1 MMLELI
7 ELTKRYG
14 DATVVRNLSLQ
25 VNEGEIM
32 GLLGPNGAG
41 KSTTVSMISTILAPD
56 SGDIRVDHQSVIDH
70 AVEGKKKMGI
80 VPQDLALYEA
90 LSAQDNLE
98 FFGAMYGMS
107 GRSLKDRAKEV
118 LELMG
123 LYDKRNQVVQEFSGG
138 MKRRINIGIALMHNP
153 KLLILDEPTV
163 GIDPQSRNHILE
175 TVKHLGQEHG
185 TTIIYTSHY
194 MEEVEYLCD
203 RVAIMDHGELIACGT
218 QPELKQLSKARNTLT
233 ITYQPTGLENLES
246 ARLVAGIEQLTV
258 KNNQLVL
265 QLDPAAGSVIDILD
279 GIRSLDIQ
287 MSSFQYEEVNL
298 EHVFLQM
305 TGTSLRD

>member
-1 MMLELI
+1 MLELKH
-7 ELTKRYG
+7 LTKKYG
-14 DATVVRNLSLQ
+14 DQTVVDNLSLR
-25 VNEGEIM
+25 VNQGEIV

-56 SGDIRVDHQSVIDH
+56 SGEIWVDQQSLVHSSAEIRKI
-70 AVEGKKKMGI
+70 MGI

-98 FFGAMYGMS
+98 FFGSLYGMS
-107 GRSLKDRAKEV
+107 GNVLKDRAKEV

-123 LYDKRNQVVQEFSGG
+123 LYDKRHQSIQEFSGG

-175 TVKHLGQEHG
+175 TVLGLKRDNG
-185 TTIIYTSHY
+185 TTVIYTTHY

-203 RVAIMDHGELIACGT
+203 RAAIMDHGRLIAYGT
-218 QPELKQLSKARNTLT
+218 KEELQQSSGALDTLT
-233 ITYQPTGLENLES
+233 FTFQPTGQENAEVVGQIPGI
-246 ARLVAGIEQLTV
+246 ARITMDKNEMTLLVDPKEDNVIE
-258 KNNQLVL
+258 
-265 QLDPAAGSVIDILD
+265 ILD
-279 GIRSLDIQ
+279 QLRNLGIHL
-287 MSSFQYEEVNL
+287 SSFQYEEVNL
-298 EHVFLQM
+298 EHVFLQL
-305 TGTSLRD
+305 TGKSLRD

>member
-1 MMLELI
+1 MLELKH
-7 ELTKRYG
+7 LTKKYG
-14 DATVVRNLSLQ
+14 DQTVVDNLSLR
-25 VNEGEIM
+25 VNQGEIV

-56 SGDIRVDHQSVIDH
+56 SGEIWVDQQSLVHSSAEIRKI
-70 AVEGKKKMGI
+70 MGI

-98 FFGAMYGMS
+98 FFGSLYGMS
-107 GRSLKDRAKEV
+107 GNVLKDRAKEV

-123 LYDKRNQVVQEFSGG
+123 LYDKRHQSIQEFSGG

-175 TVKHLGQEHG
+175 TVLGLKRDNG
-185 TTIIYTSHY
+185 TTVIYTTHY

-203 RVAIMDHGELIACGT
+203 RAAIMDHGKLIAYGT
-218 QPELKQLSKARNTLT
+218 KEELQQSSGALDTLT
-233 ITYQPTGLENLES
+233 LTFQPTGRENAEVVGQIPGI
-246 ARLVAGIEQLTV
+246 ARITMDKNEMTLLVDPKEDNVIE
-258 KNNQLVL
+258 
-265 QLDPAAGSVIDILD
+265 ILD
-279 GIRSLDIQ
+279 QLRNLGIHL
-287 MSSFQYEEVNL
+287 SSFQYEEVNL
-298 EHVFLQM
+298 EHVFLQL
-305 TGTSLRD
+305 TGKSLRD

>member
-1 MMLELI
+1 MLELI
-7 ELTKRYG
+7 QVTKAYG
-14 DATVVRNLSLQ
+14 DRRVVHDLSLH
-25 VNEGEIM
+25 VHRGEIM

-41 KSTTVSMISTILAPD
+41 KSTTVSMISTVSEPD
-56 SGDIRVDHQSVIDH
+56 SGDIRVNQQTVKRRSAEV
-70 AVEGKKKMGI
+70 KKIMGV

-98 FFGAMYGMS
+98 FFGSLHGMR
-107 GRSLKDRAKEV
+107 GQTLRDRAQEV

-123 LYDKRNQVVQEFSGG
+123 LHDKRNQSVGEFSGG
-138 MKRRINIGIALMHNP
+138 MKRRINIGIALMHRP
-153 KLLILDEPTV
+153 QLLILDEPTV

-175 TVKHLGQEHG
+175 MVKHLSRDQG

-203 RVAIMDHGELIACGT
+203 RVAIMDHGRLIACGT
-218 QPELKQLSKARNTLT
+218 KQDLKQKSEALDILT
-233 ITYQPTGLENLES
+233 ITYQPNGFEDWEAASRIGGIQKMELES
-246 ARLVAGIEQLTV
+246 NRLILSINTAI
-258 KNNQLVL
+258 
-265 QLDPAAGSVIDILD
+265 GSVIDILD
-279 GIRSLDIQ
+279 TLRTLGVQ

-305 TGTSLRD
+305 TGKSLRD